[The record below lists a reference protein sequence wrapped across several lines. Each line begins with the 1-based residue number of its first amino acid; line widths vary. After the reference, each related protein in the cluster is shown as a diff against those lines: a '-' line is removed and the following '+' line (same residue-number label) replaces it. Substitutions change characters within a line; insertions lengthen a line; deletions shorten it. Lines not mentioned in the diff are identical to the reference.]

1 MLSVTH
7 KLKTE
12 TVSIVA
18 TLKIWTVYLKIRIN
32 VLCGNG
38 VHFTDQHYVEFKC
51 ILIYFC
57 SIGQQAIVF
66 MLIDK
71 EPVPGFESTCMENK
85 RNRDLKSYSK

>member
-1 MLSVTH
+1 M
-7 KLKTE
+7 
-12 TVSIVA
+12 
-18 TLKIWTVYLKIRIN
+18 
-32 VLCGNG
+32 
-38 VHFTDQHYVEFKC
+38 EFKC